1 MPFTFRMILS
11 GLMAVI
17 PDRTFDTSL
26 ESADSVT
33 ILVPNLLK
41 PRPLNNRRNGQQEI
55 LDPHFPIL
63 DFDLQNR
70 QASSTRP
77 VDLSTND
84 GRGICHLETEKIE
97 ILPLPGLAQDFKLL
111 TGVPNDV
118 DNPTPGEKRSLF
130 WLVTMEQ
137 ASPGNG
143 ALEPGLDAAPLNR
156 KGRIITQVKLER
168 GTLATHA
175 LSENSCRIE
184 PLDQN
189 PLDRRVA
196 ASLQL
201 LIENVPIHVALS
213 MKKEGKPA
221 QTLFLAPPDGTS
233 EVRVRLM
240 SREFEHIGLPEPPE
254 PDELDQP
261 VADFEVFYDLVKGFD
276 REQGIRPF
284 LFEVVPP
291 PPGRVNFTTDTPK
304 ALCPPTALRVVGSG
318 SGS

>member
-97 ILPLPGLAQDFKLL
+97 ILPLPGLTPISSCSPACQTMSTTRHPAKEVSVLARHHG
-111 TGVPNDV
+111 TGLPRQRSPRARPRRGPPEPEGADHHA
-118 DNPTPGEKRSLF
+118 GEAR
-130 WLVTMEQ
+130 TGH
-137 ASPGNG
+137 AR
-143 ALEPGLDAAPLNR
+143 DARAERKFLPDRAPR
-156 KGRIITQVKLER
+156 
-168 GTLATHA
+168 
-175 LSENSCRIE
+175 
-184 PLDQN
+184 
-189 PLDRRVA
+189 
-196 ASLQL
+196 
-201 LIENVPIHVALS
+201 
-213 MKKEGKPA
+213 
-221 QTLFLAPPDGTS
+221 
-233 EVRVRLM
+233 
-240 SREFEHIGLPEPPE
+240 PEPPGPE
-254 PDELDQP
+254 
-261 VADFEVFYDLVKGFD
+261 
-276 REQGIRPF
+276 
-284 LFEVVPP
+284 
-291 PPGRVNFTTDTPK
+291 
-304 ALCPPTALRVVGSG
+304 SG
-318 SGS
+318 SQPGSSSSRTCRYTWHSP